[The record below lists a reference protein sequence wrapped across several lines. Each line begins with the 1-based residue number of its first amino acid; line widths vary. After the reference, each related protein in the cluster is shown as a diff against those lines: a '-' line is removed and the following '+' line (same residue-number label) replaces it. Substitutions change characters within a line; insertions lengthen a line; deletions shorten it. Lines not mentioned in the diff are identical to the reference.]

1 MISVDIAG
9 KSFGN
14 TRILGPIKFSV
25 EPGECVALLGPS
37 GIGKTTLL
45 RIICG
50 LDREFEG
57 EVSRLERVAM
67 VFQEPTLLP
76 WRTAAEN
83 LMIINGVSVSD
94 AGAALAEVG
103 LDGRGDLYPG
113 QLSLGQQRRL
123 ALARA
128 LSADPEFLVLDEP
141 FASLDPKRAS
151 AMIELTRDLIEPR
164 RIPTLLVTH
173 SEDEAGQLA
182 SRVLRLGGTPATLKE
197 AR

>member
-9 KSFGN
+9 KAFAD
-14 TRILGPIKFSV
+14 TQILGPIKFTV

-50 LDREFEG
+50 LDNEFEG
-57 EVSRLERVAM
+57 EVSRPERLAM

-76 WRTAAEN
+76 WRTAEEN
-83 LMIINGVSVSD
+83 LTIINGISASG

-103 LDGRGDLYPG
+103 LDGRNDLYPG

-128 LSADPEFLVLDEP
+128 LSADPEFLVMDEP
-141 FASLDPKRAS
+141 FASLDPKRAA
-151 AMIELTRDLIEPR
+151 AMIDLTRDLIRPR
-164 RIPTLLVTH
+164 GIPALLVTH
-173 SEDEAGQLA
+173 SEEEAERLA
-182 SRVLRLGGTPATLKE
+182 TRVLRLEGTPAVLSN
-197 AR
+197 